1 MPSSFRAYLNS
12 MGYNGFITYPSFN
25 HTALDGCAQD
35 RIEKLSE
42 SIDVRG
48 TLILDSAVKT
58 EAVNKIKKKY
68 GAISKLFLRGP
79 DENRAII
86 QLDELG
92 GE

>member
-1 MPSSFRAYLNS
+1 MTNQS
-12 MGYNGFITYPSFN
+12 GTK
-25 HTALDGCAQD
+25 
-35 RIEKLSE
+35 KLSE
-42 SIDVRG
+42 NMDVRG
-48 TLILDSAVKT
+48 SLILDSAVKT

-68 GAISKLFLRGP
+68 GAISKLFLRGS

>member
-1 MPSSFRAYLNS
+1 MTKYVLSIDGGGVRGLASATFLS
-12 MGYNGFITYPSFN
+12 E
-25 HTALDGCAQD
+25 LDKSTNK
-35 RIEKLSE
+35 KLSE
-42 SIDVRG
+42 SLDVRG
-48 TLILDSAVKT
+48 SLILDSAVKT

>member
-1 MPSSFRAYLNS
+1 MIFKPKN
-12 MGYNGFITYPSFN
+12 
-25 HTALDGCAQD
+25 
-35 RIEKLSE
+35 
-42 SIDVRG
+42 
-48 TLILDSAVKT
+48 T
-58 EAVNKIKKKY
+58 EELKIKKKY

>member
-1 MPSSFRAYLNS
+1 MVLKNFQRAL
-12 MGYNGFITYPSFN
+12 
-25 HTALDGCAQD
+25 
-35 RIEKLSE
+35 
-42 SIDVRG
+42 DVRG
-48 TLILDSAVKT
+48 SLILDSVVKT